1 MEFPACFTA
10 RPVLPLDEEQQLE
23 TIAAVQALA
32 SDEEQQKARRQQG
45 DRGFLQC
52 GAPKIANLVYNYNK

>member
-23 TIAAVQALA
+23 TIAAVQALV

-45 DRGFLQC
+45 DG
-52 GAPKIANLVYNYNK
+52 GSYNVGPPR